1 MSRPEQTGAAD
12 VWSVRKPMIV
22 GVLGLLLLVGGF
34 GTWAAMTQISGAVIA
49 SGQIEVDQNRQVV
62 QHPDGGVVEEI
73 LVEEGNA
80 VDAGT
85 VLIRLDPNELQSEL
99 AIVESQLFELMAR
112 RGRLEAERD
121 ERETITFAPLLL
133 ETAES
138 RPDVRNLKDGQRRL
152 FEARRA
158 SIAQAIEQLQKQQE
172 QKQLQKQQEQI
183 ADQITGITAQ
193 QGSMDQQL
201 ALIERELTDQQ
212 SLFDRG
218 LAQVSRVLSLQREAA
233 RMSGT
238 VGELAANEAQA
249 RGRITEIDIEILNLQ
264 SRRREEAITQLRDI
278 QSRELELHE
287 RRRALLERMSR
298 LDVTSP
304 VAGIVYDLRVFARRS
319 VIRPADPVLYIIPQD
334 RPLVI
339 NARVEPIDI
348 DKLSIGQEVTLRFS
362 ALDQRATPELTG
374 SVKLISADAFEDE
387 ATRQSYYRAEIVLG
401 EGEQAKLPED
411 ATLLP
416 GMPVEAFIRTED
428 RTPLAYLVKPLTD
441 YFTKA
446 FRE

>member
-172 QKQLQKQQEQI
+172 QI

-298 LDVTSP
+298 LDVTAP

-348 DKLSIGQEVTLRFS
+348 DKLSIGQDVTLRFS

-387 ATRQSYYRAEIVLG
+387 ATRQSYYRAEIFLG